1 MMNDQMRVLVTGA
14 AGLYGIHL
22 VELLVKSEQISKVI
36 GIDNF
41 SRPFIIDDPFKIV
54 ESDELKK
61 KFELI
66 RMDFRSLDTKMLNN
80 FDLDAVIHL
89 AAYVSIPE
97 SMENSNEYFQNN
109 EIGTFTLVHNVFKTV
124 NQPHFIYASSP
135 EVYGNPIM
143 TPINVDHPLY
153 PRSVYA
159 ATKLAAEKHCHALY
173 QWHKYPVTIFR
184 NFNTFGE
191 NQNHATD
198 YAAVIPTFIT
208 RALKNETLFVHN
220 TGEQTRDFMYVK
232 DAVRAYLLAVLNR
245 DNAVGQIFNL
255 GTGQQ
260 TKIADL
266 AKMIKRLTNS
276 DSQIV
281 FTKGRAADLQSL
293 AADITKTQEVLN
305 WEPQYSLDQ
314 GLQKAID
321 WYRGHLV

>member
-1 MMNDQMRVLVTGA
+1 MRVLVTGA

-22 VELLVKSEQISKVI
+22 IEALVKSPQISKVI
-36 GIDNF
+36 GLDNF
-41 SRPFIIDDPFKIV
+41 SRPFIVDDPFKIV
-54 ESDELKK
+54 ESEDFKK

-66 RMDFRSLDTKMLNN
+66 RMDFRNLDTKMLNN
-80 FDLDAVIHL
+80 FDLDAIIHL

-97 SMENSNEYFQNN
+97 SMDKATEYFQNN
-109 EIGTFTLVHNVFKTV
+109 EMGTFTLIHNVFMTK

-143 TPINVDHPLY
+143 TPINIDHPLY

-173 QWHKYPVTIFR
+173 QWHNYPVTIFR

-232 DAVRAYLLAVLNR
+232 DAVEAYLLAVLNR
-245 DNAVGQIFNL
+245 EKVVGQIMNL
-255 GTGQQ
+255 GTGRQ
-260 TKIADL
+260 TKIIDL
-266 AKMIKRLTNS
+266 AQTIKRLANS
-276 DSQIV
+276 NSPIV
-281 FTKGRAADLQSL
+281 FVRGRSADLQSL
-293 AADITKTQEVLN
+293 EADISKTKETLG
-305 WEPQYSLDQ
+305 WEPKYSLEQ
-314 GLQKAID
+314 GLMKTVD

>member
-1 MMNDQMRVLVTGA
+1 MRVLVTGA

-22 VELLVKSEQISKVI
+22 VETLAKSDQISKII

-41 SRPFIIDDPFKIV
+41 SRPFILDDPFKIV
-54 ESDELKK
+54 ENEEIKK

-66 RMDFRSLDTKMLNN
+66 RMDFRNLDTKTLNN

-97 SMENSNEYFQNN
+97 SMDNSNEYFQNN
-109 EIGTFTLVHNVFKTV
+109 EIGTFTLIHNLFKTK

-143 TPINVDHPLY
+143 TPINIDHPLY

-159 ATKLAAEKHCHALY
+159 ATKLAAEKHCHALW

-191 NQNHATD
+191 NQNNSAD
-198 YAAVIPTFIT
+198 YAAVIPIFIT
-208 RALKNETLFVHN
+208 RALKNETIFVHN

-232 DAVRAYLLAVLNR
+232 DAVEAYLLAILNR
-245 DNAVGQIFNL
+245 EKALGQILNI
-255 GTGQQ
+255 GTGKQ
-260 TKIADL
+260 TKISDL
-266 AKMIKRLTNS
+266 AFKVKELTNS
-276 DSQIV
+276 NSPIV
-281 FTKGRAADLQSL
+281 FVKGRSADLQSL
-293 AADITKTQEVLN
+293 EADISKTKETLG
-305 WEPQYSLDQ
+305 WEPKYTLGE
-314 GLQKAID
+314 GLKRTID